1 MSLNTL
7 PQRIELVVWTTSTHL
22 MKHSAVVAEGVIL
35 AHDFYQ
41 WLTTR
46 RTNFKIL
53 LLAISGFCAG
63 FVGGLI
69 YLGLR

>member
-22 MKHSAVVAEGVIL
+22 MKNSTVVAQGVIL

-41 WLTTR
+41 WITTR
-46 RTNFKIL
+46 RTNYKVL
-53 LLAISGFCAG
+53 LLAISGFCVG
-63 FVGGLI
+63 FAGGLV
-69 YLGLR
+69 YLGIH